1 MRGTSTLSLN
11 NMMPSGTS
19 ITIAVIY
26 DSGGTSHYMSG
37 ALQIDGST
45 SWGSVRW
52 AGGTAPVADDAKA
65 NSSSVLTFSILK
77 TGANAY
83 RVLGTFTSFKS

>member
-1 MRGTSTLSLN
+1 
-11 NMMPSGTS
+11 
-19 ITIAVIY
+19 
-26 DSGGTSHYMSG
+26 MSG

-83 RVLGTFTSFKS
+83 RVLGTFTSFK